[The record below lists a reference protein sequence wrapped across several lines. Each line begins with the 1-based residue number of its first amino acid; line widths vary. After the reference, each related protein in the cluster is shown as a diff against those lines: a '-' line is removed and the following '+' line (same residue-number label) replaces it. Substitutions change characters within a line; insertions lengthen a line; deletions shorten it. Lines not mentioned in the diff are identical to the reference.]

1 MRLGQQPLESYGFL
15 APASPSFDGKQNS
28 CGGRDC
34 GVLGVRVLSQAWAL
48 GPQARH
54 SSVLWP
60 GVKNIYIA
68 LLPSRPWPALVVS
81 WGVVLQSTLL

>member
-1 MRLGQQPLESYGFL
+1 MVSWLQRP
-15 APASPSFDGKQNS
+15 PASMANKIAVEVVIAEFWA
-28 CGGRDC
+28 CAFF
-34 GVLGVRVLSQAWAL
+34 SQAWAL

>member
-1 MRLGQQPLESYGFL
+1 MANKIAVE
-15 APASPSFDGKQNS
+15 AAIA
-28 CGGRDC
+28 
-34 GVLGVRVLSQAWAL
+34 GVLGLRVLSQAWAL

-60 GVKNIYIA
+60 GIKSKNVA

-81 WGVVLQSTLL
+81 WGVALQSTLL